1 MAVTK
6 ALLELQSVDLE
17 IDRLAA
23 RVRQLQSGDDLAA
36 ATREADE
43 AERQLGELRLQLDA
57 LDRDGGR
64 LEHEIDSLTKKSA
77 AEETRLYD
85 GSVANAKE
93 LDSIRHEIENLRRRR
108 EDREDQLLAYLE
120 ERDAL
125 ERRAK
130 EAEGRSSTLRVQ
142 VDQVAASSD
151 AEVRDLRSRLDVDR
165 TTRAEVAARI
175 DPELLELYDDL
186 RAHKKGVGAAALVDG
201 VCQGCHESLSAVE
214 LDRVR
219 KTNGVPRCE
228 HCRRI
233 LVL

>member
-6 ALLELQSVDLE
+6 ALLELQAVDLE
-17 IDRLAA
+17 IDRLTA
-23 RVRQLQSGDDLAA
+23 RGRQLQSGDDLSA

-43 AERQLGELRLQLDA
+43 AERQFGELRLQLDA

-93 LDSIRHEIENLRRRR
+93 LESIRREIENLKRRR
-108 EDREDQLLAYLE
+108 EDREDQLLSYLE

-125 ERRAK
+125 DRRAK
-130 EAEGRSSTLRVQ
+130 DAEGRSSTLRVQ
-142 VDQVAASSD
+142 VDHVAASSD
-151 AEVRDLRSRLDVDR
+151 AEVGDLRSRLEVDR
-165 TTRAEVAARI
+165 KTRAEVAARI
-175 DPELLELYDDL
+175 DPDLLELYDDL

-219 KTNGVPRCE
+219 KADGVPRCE

>member
-17 IDRLAA
+17 IDRLTA
-23 RVRQLQSGDDLAA
+23 RRRELEAGGDLTS

-43 AERQLGELRLQLDA
+43 AERVLGELRLQLDA
-57 LDRDGGR
+57 MDRDGGR
-64 LEHEIDSLTKKSA
+64 LEHEIDSLTKKA
-77 AEETRLYD
+77 GAEEGRLYD

-93 LDSIRHEIENLRRRR
+93 LESIRHEIENLKRRR
-108 EDREDQLLAYLE
+108 EDREDELLGYLE
-120 ERDAL
+120 QRDGV

-130 EAEGRSSTLRVQ
+130 EAEGQASTLRTQ
-142 VDQVAASSD
+142 VDQVAASSEEEL
-151 AEVRDLRSRLDVDR
+151 AAVGSNLEARQQ
-165 TTRAEVAARI
+165 TRAELAGRI
-175 DPELLELYDDL
+175 DPDLLELYEEL

-214 LDRVR
+214 LERVR
-219 KTNGVPRCE
+219 KTDGVARCE